1 MDRVYLTNSGEIG
14 RGAADLVQLKCGGT
28 AGRRRRAAGF
38 TLVELLVVLVIIGL
52 LASLAAPRVIK
63 YLGGAKSS
71 TANVQIERL
80 SGVLD
85 LYRLEIGRYPS
96 ESEGLLALMQ
106 APADAAGWNGPY
118 LKKAGALDD
127 PWGKPYVYRRPGQ
140 YGEYD
145 LYSLGADGQEGGEGE
160 DKDITSW

>member
-1 MDRVYLTNSGEIG
+1 MVQVYLSNSGDIG
-14 RGAADLVQLKCGGT
+14 RSAPDMAQLKRGGT
-28 AGRRRRAAGF
+28 AGRRRRADGF

-63 YLGGAKSS
+63 YLGGAKTS
-71 TANVQIERL
+71 TATVQIERL

-96 ESEGLLALMQ
+96 ESDGLLALLQ

-118 LKKAGALDD
+118 IKKASALDD
-127 PWGKPYVYRRPGQ
+127 PWGKPYIYRRPGQ
-140 YGEYD
+140 NGEYD
-145 LYSLGADGQEGGEGE
+145 IFSLGADGQEGGEGE

>member
-1 MDRVYLTNSGEIG
+1 MVRVILSISGEVG
-14 RGAADLVQLKCGGT
+14 RGAPDMAQPKSGGT
-28 AGRRRRAAGF
+28 ADRDRRAAGF

-52 LASLAAPRVIK
+52 LASLVAPRVIK

-71 TANVQIERL
+71 TAQVQIERL

-96 ESEGLLALMQ
+96 EGEGLLALLE
-106 APADAAGWNGPY
+106 APSDAAGWNGPY

-127 PWGKPYVYRRPGQ
+127 PWGNPYVYRRPGE

-145 LYSLGADGQEGGEGE
+145 LYSLGGDGQEGGEGE
-160 DKDITSW
+160 DRDITSW

>member
-1 MDRVYLTNSGEIG
+1 MVRVYLSDSGGFG
-14 RGAADLVQLKCGGT
+14 RGAADMAQPKSGGT

-52 LASLAAPRVIK
+52 LASLVAPRVIK

-96 ESEGLLALMQ
+96 EGEGLLALLE

-127 PWGKPYVYRRPGQ
+127 PWGNPYVYRRPGE

-145 LYSLGADGQEGGEGE
+145 LYSLGGDGQEGGEGE

>member
-1 MDRVYLTNSGEIG
+1 MVRVILSISGEVG
-14 RGAADLVQLKCGGT
+14 RSAPDMAQSKSGGT
-28 AGRRRRAAGF
+28 AGRRHRADGF
-38 TLVELLVVLVIIGL
+38 TLIELLVVLVIIGL

-85 LYRLEIGRYPS
+85 LYRLEIGHYPS
-96 ESEGLLALMQ
+96 ESEGLIALVQ
-106 APADAAGWNGPY
+106 APADASGWNGPY
-118 LKKAGALDD
+118 IKKAGALDD

-145 LYSLGADGQEGGEGE
+145 IYSLGADGQEGGEGE